1 VGGNVT
7 SEEAKGET
15 AAPAVENATMEE
27 ATGGA
32 AAPVADIPSKA
43 DLAEI
48 NRLEEDEEILPSP
61 TPSQLAEWGAAMEA
75 DGVKPAGAGLS
86 SGSARGSLS
95 SGSAR
100 GRRKTTPSAPTPI
113 PMATGGVARNTRKN
127 SPRDKPY

>member
-7 SEEAKGET
+7 GEEATGEA
-15 AAPAVENATMEE
+15 AAPTVENATMEE

-32 AAPVADIPSKA
+32 AAPVADIPSEA
-43 DLAEI
+43 DLAESAQ
-48 NRLEEDEEILPSP
+48 LEEDEEILPSP
-61 TPSQLAEWGAAMEA
+61 TPSQLAEWGAAIEA
-75 DGVKPAGAGLS
+75 DGVKSAGAGP
-86 SGSARGSLS
+86 S

-113 PMATGGVARNTRKN
+113 PMAPGGVARNTRKN

>member
-1 VGGNVT
+1 MT
-7 SEEAKGET
+7 SEEATGEA

-32 AAPVADIPSKA
+32 AAPVADIPSEA

-48 NRLEEDEEILPSP
+48 AQLEKAEEILPSP

-75 DGVKPAGAGLS
+75 DGVKSAGAGPS
-86 SGSARGSLS
+86 SGSARGK
-95 SGSAR
+95 
-100 GRRKTTPSAPTPI
+100 RKTTPSAPTPI
-113 PMATGGVARNTRKN
+113 PMAQGGVARNTRKN

>member
-1 VGGNVT
+1 MPVGGNVT
-7 SEEAKGET
+7 SEEATGEA

-32 AAPVADIPSKA
+32 AAPVADTLS
-43 DLAEI
+43 
-48 NRLEEDEEILPSP
+48 EEDLKKIAQLENEENPTSP
-61 TPSQLAEWGAAMEA
+61 TPSQLAEWGATMEA
-75 DGVKPAGAGLS
+75 DGVKPAGAGPS
-86 SGSARGSLS
+86 SGSARGS

-113 PMATGGVARNTRKN
+113 PMAQGGVARNTRKN